1 MKTANARQ
9 IGFLLLPGF
18 SLLSYA
24 STVEPLRAANRLSGR
39 TLYKWIHV
47 SAQGGAVEAS
57 SGLAI
62 AADERVGDDFA
73 LDMILVCAGGNP
85 ALHRNART
93 LSWLRKLA
101 RRGVRIGGVSGG
113 PYILARAG
121 LLDGFRCTI
130 HWEHLAGFEEQ
141 FPQLDVR
148 RTLYEIDRG
157 RLTCAGGIAGFDMMR
172 AIIAAD
178 HGPALATAVSEW
190 FLQTQLRAGSG
201 PQRLTLRERYGV
213 AHPKLL
219 DALRAM
225 EDSTDKPMS
234 RDALARAVSLSVRQ
248 LERLFAGHLGTTIG
262 DLYLKIRLD
271 RARALV
277 HETAMP
283 LLEIAIA
290 CGFANG
296 SHFSRAYR
304 KRFGASPNRDR
315 QSARSSAET
324 SSGLTASG
332 SQAAQTSDPLLRASR
347 SLS

>member
-1 MKTANARQ
+1 MKTDAPRKV
-9 IGFLLLPGF
+9 GFLLIPSF

-24 STVEPLRAANRLSGR
+24 SAVEPLRAANRVSGR
-39 TLYKWIHV
+39 SLYTWRHV
-47 SAQGGAVEAS
+47 SGQGRPIEAS

-62 AADERVGDDFA
+62 AADHAIGDDVD
-73 LDMILVCAGGNP
+73 LDMLLVCAGGNP

-121 LLDGFRCTI
+121 LLDGYRCTI
-130 HWEHLAGFEEQ
+130 HWEHMAGFREE
-141 FPQLDVR
+141 FPQLDTR
-148 RTLYEIDRG
+148 RTLYEIDRH

-172 AIIAAD
+172 AIIAAE
-178 HGPALATAVSEW
+178 HGSALAAAVSEW
-190 FLQTQLRAGSG
+190 FLQTQLRSGSG

-219 DALRAM
+219 EALKAM
-225 EDSTDKPMS
+225 EDRTQKPLS
-234 RDALARAVSLSVRQ
+234 RNELAAATALSVRQ
-248 LERLFAGHLGTTIG
+248 LERLFANHLGTTIG

-271 RARALV
+271 RARTLV
-277 HETAMP
+277 HETALP

-304 KRFGASPNRDR
+304 ARYGQSPRRDR
-315 QSARSSAET
+315 DAIRE
-324 SSGLTASG
+324 
-332 SQAAQTSDPLLRASR
+332 PE
-347 SLS
+347 

>member
-1 MKTANARQ
+1 MKTDAPRKV
-9 IGFLLLPGF
+9 GFLLIPSF

-24 STVEPLRAANRLSGR
+24 SAVEPLRAANRVSGR
-39 TLYKWIHV
+39 SLYTWRHV
-47 SAQGGAVEAS
+47 SGQGRPIEAS

-62 AADERVGDDFA
+62 AADHAISDDVD
-73 LDMILVCAGGNP
+73 LDMLLVCAGGNP

-101 RRGVRIGGVSGG
+101 RRGVRIGGISGG

-121 LLDGFRCTI
+121 LLDGYRCTI
-130 HWEHLAGFEEQ
+130 HWEHMAGFREE
-141 FPQLDVR
+141 FPQLDTR
-148 RTLYEIDRG
+148 RTLYEIDRD

-172 AIIAAD
+172 AIIAAE
-178 HGPALATAVSEW
+178 HGSALAAAVSEW
-190 FLQTQLRAGSG
+190 FLQTQLRSGSG

-219 DALRAM
+219 EALKAM
-225 EDSTDKPMS
+225 EDRTQKPLS
-234 RDALARAVSLSVRQ
+234 RNELAAATALSVRQ
-248 LERLFAGHLGTTIG
+248 LERLFANHLGTTIG

-271 RARALV
+271 RARTLV
-277 HETAMP
+277 HETALP

-304 KRFGASPNRDR
+304 ARYGQSPRRDR
-315 QSARSSAET
+315 DAIRE
-324 SSGLTASG
+324 
-332 SQAAQTSDPLLRASR
+332 PE
-347 SLS
+347 

>member
-1 MKTANARQ
+1 MDAPPPRQ

-24 STVEPLRAANRLSGR
+24 SAVEPLRAANRLSGR
-39 TLYKWIHV
+39 SLYKWIHV
-47 SAQGGAVEAS
+47 SPQGRAVEAS

-62 AADERVGDDFA
+62 AADQKVGDDFR
-73 LDMILVCAGGNP
+73 LDLILVCAGGNP
-85 ALHRNART
+85 ALHRSART

-121 LLDGFRCTI
+121 LLEGFRCTI
-130 HWEHLAGFEEQ
+130 HWDHMAAFRED
-141 FPQLDVR
+141 FPQLDTR

-172 AIIAAD
+172 AIIAAE
-178 HGPALATAVSEW
+178 HGSALATAVSEW
-190 FLQTQLRAGSG
+190 FLQTQLRSGSG

-219 DALRAM
+219 EALQAM
-225 EDSTDKPMS
+225 EDATEAPLS
-234 RDALARAVSLSVRQ
+234 REQLARAVALSVRQ

-271 RARALV
+271 RARSLV

-283 LLEIAIA
+283 LLEIAIV

-304 KRFGASPNRDR
+304 NRFEISPNRDR
-315 QSARSSAET
+315 QSARPA
-324 SSGLTASG
+324 G
-332 SQAAQTSDPLLRASR
+332 
-347 SLS
+347 